1 MYYYVLE
8 SAPSRAVRQSY
19 QKLRDILTHLGIA
32 GEMVS
37 SSPARSPEELAEMG
51 LEKGYSTIVAVGGDH
66 HVNQVATAILGRAV
80 LGVVPINASALVTDI
95 IGCSDLKEAAEALKQ
110 RRLSLQS
117 SVLIEPNTVI
127 FLDAAIQS
135 PKLAKISM
143 ILDNK
148 VRAHAYFNQLT
159 INRFLELK
167 LESIHETE
175 PKKFLGLFNTGTQ
188 TMRSE
193 SSFHARTCRIITDPV
208 LPITVAGLAIA
219 KSPVQL
225 RLIPDSLKVIT
236 KRGTVLE

>member
-1 MYYYVLE
+1 MYYYILE

-19 QKLRDILTHLGIA
+19 QRLRDILTYLGIA

-37 SSPARSPEELAEMG
+37 ASPARTPQELAVMG

-66 HVNQVATAILGRAV
+66 HVNQVATAVLDQAV
-80 LGVVPINASALVTDI
+80 LGIVPINASPLVTDI
-95 IGCSDLKEAAEALKQ
+95 IGCSDLKDAAEALKH

-117 SVLIEPNTVI
+117 VVVAEPSTII
-127 FLDAAIQS
+127 FLDAAIYS

-148 VRAHAYFNQLT
+148 VRAHAYFNQLS

-167 LESIHETE
+167 LESTHETE
-175 PKKFLGLFNTGTQ
+175 AKKVFGLFKMGSQ

-193 SSFHARTCRIITDPV
+193 SSFHAKTVRIITDPV
-208 LPITVAGLAIA
+208 LPITVAGLPIA
-219 KSPVQL
+219 KSPIQL

>member
-1 MYYYVLE
+1 MYYYILE

-66 HVNQVATAILGRAV
+66 HVNQVATAILGRGV
-80 LGVVPINASALVTDI
+80 LGVIPINASSLVTDI
-95 IGCSDLKEAAEALKQ
+95 IGCDDIKDAAEALKH

-127 FLDAAIQS
+127 FLNAAISS

-148 VRAHAYFNQLT
+148 VRAHAYFNEFT
-159 INRFLELK
+159 VNRFLELS
-167 LESIHETE
+167 LQSTHETE
-175 PKKFLGLFNTGTQ
+175 PKKVLGLFKVGGQ

-193 SSFHARTCRIITDPV
+193 SSFHARTVRIITDPA
-208 LPITVAGLAIA
+208 LPITVAGLPIA
-219 KSPVQL
+219 KTPVQL